1 MRFTAFLFFCV
12 LYFFYEAKSLA
23 EESFEPSSESI
34 GDDSEDLSDDSGSS
48 DSFELK
54 STEESEDV
62 SNVSSESI
70 DASDTVVSNEIME
83 NGVIDNEQVY
93 CSWEDVDARDK
104 MAKKLGTQVCRF
116 SMVSVATGLIIQ

>member
-1 MRFTAFLFFCV
+1 MRFTAILFFCI
-12 LYFFYEAKSLA
+12 LCFYEAKSST
-23 EESFEPSSESI
+23 EESLESSSESI
-34 GDDSEDLSDDSGSS
+34 GDDSEDLSDYSGSS
-48 DSFELK
+48 DSSVLQN
-54 STEESEDV
+54 TEESEDV
-62 SNVSSESI
+62 SNLSSESI

-83 NGVIDNEQVY
+83 NGVIDNKQVY

>member
-1 MRFTAFLFFCV
+1 MTFTAILFFCI
-12 LYFFYEAKSLA
+12 LCLYEAKSST
-23 EESFEPSSESI
+23 EESLESSSESI

-48 DSFELK
+48 DSFELQ

-62 SNVSSESI
+62 SNLSSESI

-104 MAKKLGTQVCRF
+104 MATKLGTQVCRF
-116 SMVSVATGLIIQ
+116 SMVSASGICCN

>member
-12 LYFFYEAKSLA
+12 LYFYEAKSSA

-70 DASDTVVSNEIME
+70 DASDTVISNEIME

-93 CSWEDVDARDK
+93 CSWEDVDARDE

-116 SMVSVATGLIIQ
+116 SMVSASGICCH

>member
-1 MRFTAFLFFCV
+1 MRFTAILFFCV
-12 LYFFYEAKSLA
+12 LYFYEAKSSA

-48 DSFELK
+48 DSFELQ

-62 SNVSSESI
+62 SNVSNESVNG
-70 DASDTVVSNEIME
+70 SDTVISNEIME

-104 MAKKLGTQVCRF
+104 MATKLGTQVCRF
-116 SMVSVATGLIIQ
+116 SMVSASGICCN